1 MDKPTEDYYNNYFN
15 LFNNDGWKQLVEELT
30 VNAVN
35 IDNVQALKDKED
47 MNIKKGQLMVLAS
60 LINLETSINSTYEEL
75 TSDVESI

>member
-1 MDKPTEDYYNNYFN
+1 VDKPTEDYYNNYFN

-30 VNAVN
+30 ANAVN

-60 LINLETSINSTYEEL
+60 LINLEASINSTYEEL

>member
-30 VNAVN
+30 ANAVN

-60 LINLETSINSTYEEL
+60 LINLEASINSTYEEL

>member
-30 VNAVN
+30 TNAVN

-60 LINLETSINSTYEEL
+60 LINLEASINSTYEEL